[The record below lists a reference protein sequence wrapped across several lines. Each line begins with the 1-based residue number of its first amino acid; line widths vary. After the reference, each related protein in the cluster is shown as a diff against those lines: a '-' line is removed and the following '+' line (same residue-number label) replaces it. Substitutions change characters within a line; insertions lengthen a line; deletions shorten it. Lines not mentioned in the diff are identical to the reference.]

1 MKNSIFLITIDCLRS
16 DYVTEEVMP
25 FLKSLADQGTMC
37 MHFFSN
43 APFTAPTMPAILN
56 SQYPL
61 DHPNCFPLPEQE
73 TNIARVFQKKGY
85 TTIGFTTS
93 IYLTKYFHCNYG
105 FEHFFDVMKIKK
117 TSIYHLKHTI
127 ASLLWKWE
135 WLYNL
140 AEKIYFRFIH
150 KKIKKKVKIPYT
162 KGEKVIQD
170 NLAFLEKYDE
180 KNKIFNWIHFMDAH
194 SPRNPPE
201 AYLKKFK
208 GTLGKEGEQKS
219 VEEDIRWYKASLHY
233 IDNLLKQYMTRIQ
246 QKFPEAVFFI
256 TADHGE
262 AFNEHKGIRSHASY
276 LYNELLKVPGILV
289 GKDIA
294 QRKISFLCSSVD
306 IAPTLWNIAGIS
318 FQDQKIRGQNIL
330 TKKEDKPLIA
340 ESIHTKNRGAT
351 INATSMDEER
361 KGATATYKIYAVQD
375 KKRKIIYDKI
385 NNRFEYYD
393 LMKDPGE
400 QQCLKYS
407 DTFKELKKII
417 DDRREKRIEK
427 KKEEDRIQEA
437 IADLDL

>member
-16 DYVTEEVMP
+16 YYVTEEVMP

-43 APFTAPTMPAILN
+43 APFTAHTMPAILN

-73 TNIARVFQKKGY
+73 TNIARVFQKKV
-85 TTIGFTTS
+85 
-93 IYLTKYFHCNYG
+93 N
-105 FEHFFDVMKIKK
+105 
-117 TSIYHLKHTI
+117 
-127 ASLLWKWE
+127 
-135 WLYNL
+135 
-140 AEKIYFRFIH
+140 
-150 KKIKKKVKIPYT
+150 IPYT

-262 AFNEHKGIRSHASY
+262 AFNEHKGIRSHPSY

-340 ESIHTKNRGAT
+340 ESIHTK
-351 INATSMDEER
+351 
-361 KGATATYKIYAVQD
+361 
-375 KKRKIIYDKI
+375 
-385 NNRFEYYD
+385 
-393 LMKDPGE
+393 
-400 QQCLKYS
+400 
-407 DTFKELKKII
+407 
-417 DDRREKRIEK
+417 
-427 KKEEDRIQEA
+427 
-437 IADLDL
+437 

>member
-1 MKNSIFLITIDCLRS
+1 M
-16 DYVTEEVMP
+16 
-25 FLKSLADQGTMC
+25 
-37 MHFFSN
+37 
-43 APFTAPTMPAILN
+43 
-56 SQYPL
+56 
-61 DHPNCFPLPEQE
+61 
-73 TNIARVFQKKGY
+73 
-85 TTIGFTTS
+85 
-93 IYLTKYFHCNYG
+93 
-105 FEHFFDVMKIKK
+105 
-117 TSIYHLKHTI
+117 
-127 ASLLWKWE
+127 
-135 WLYNL
+135 
-140 AEKIYFRFIH
+140 
-150 KKIKKKVKIPYT
+150 
-162 KGEKVIQD
+162 
-170 NLAFLEKYDE
+170 
-180 KNKIFNWIHFMDAH
+180 
-194 SPRNPPE
+194 
-201 AYLKKFK
+201 
-208 GTLGKEGEQKS
+208 
-219 VEEDIRWYKASLHY
+219 
-233 IDNLLKQYMTRIQ
+233 
-246 QKFPEAVFFI
+246 
-256 TADHGE
+256 
-262 AFNEHKGIRSHASY
+262 
-276 LYNELLKVPGILV
+276 YNELLKVPGILV